1 MTVKSIEALSLSG
14 KRVLMRVDF
23 NVPLD
28 NAQTITDDAR
38 IRAALPTIRAVLDA
52 GASNLTLMSHLGR
65 PKGKR
70 VPEMSL
76 APVAAHLAEILGE
89 PVPLVA
95 HLDGRHQARVQLLE
109 NLRFDPGETKNDAAL
124 AKRLAA
130 FGDVYINDAFGTA
143 HRAHASTAAVAE
155 CFAEKGAGLLMMKE
169 LHYLRESLREPKR
182 PFVAIMGGSKISD
195 KLLLVECLLQ
205 KVDVLLIGGG
215 MSYTFLAA
223 KGIEIGDSLVE
234 RDFLDGARNLM
245 RVAEER
251 GVALMLPVDHV
262 TGVSFAADTKAATTP
277 GEAIPAGTMGLDI
290 GPKTVAIYSEKVRTA
305 GTVVWNG
312 PMGVFEWDAFA
323 AGTLA
328 IANAMAECPG
338 LTVIGG
344 GDSVSAAKKA
354 GVRERMSHIST
365 GGGASL
371 ELLGGQTLPGVA
383 ALESP

>member
-1 MTVKSIEALSLSG
+1 M
-14 KRVLMRVDF
+14 
-23 NVPLD
+23 
-28 NAQTITDDAR
+28 
-38 IRAALPTIRAVLDA
+38 ALPTIKTALEG
-52 GASNLTLMSHLGR
+52 GARLILASHLGR

-251 GVALMLPVDHV
+251 GVVLMLPVDHV
-262 TGVSFAADTKAATTP
+262 TGTAFAADTKAATTP
-277 GEAIPAGTMGLDI
+277 GEAIPSRTMGLDI
-290 GPKTVAIYSEKVRTA
+290 GPKTVAIYSDKVRTA

-344 GDSVSAAKKA
+344 GDSVSSAKKA